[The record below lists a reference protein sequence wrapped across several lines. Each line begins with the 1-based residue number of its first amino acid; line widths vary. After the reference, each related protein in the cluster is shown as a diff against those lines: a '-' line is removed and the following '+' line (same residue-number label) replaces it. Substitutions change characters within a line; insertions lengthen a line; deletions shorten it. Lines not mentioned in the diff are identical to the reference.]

1 MLVFGKKAIIFL
13 VIIFLVFSSLASAQ
27 NAKLLKGKIVILDP
41 GHGGNESGTTAE
53 GITEKK
59 VNLEVALRLERLL
72 IDSGATVYMTRK
84 DDRYVSLEER
94 VRLFHKHNADL
105 ILSLHHNAKPYDP
118 AANEV
123 SVYRPSFP
131 TKEAK
136 RFSKLVMQELVIAT
150 GNPRGALGPANYYI
164 LENSKALPVVLAE
177 PYYFTFPEHLK
188 LLKKPETWQLEAE
201 AYYKAILLFFDE
213 SVEI

>member
-1 MLVFGKKAIIFL
+1 MLGKKVVMFF
-13 VIIFLVFSSLASAQ
+13 VIILLGVSLLASAQ
-27 NAKLLKGKIVILDP
+27 KGKLLNGKIIVLDP
-41 GHGGNESGTTAE
+41 GHGGSESGTTAE

-59 VNLEVALRLERLL
+59 VNLEVALRLEKLL
-72 IDSGATVYMTRK
+72 VGSGATVYLTRK

-94 VRLFHKHNADL
+94 VRLFHKYNPDL

-136 RFSKLVMQELVIAT
+136 RFSKLVMQELVKAT

-164 LENSKALPVVLAE
+164 LENSKSLPVVLAE
-177 PYYFTFPEHLK
+177 PYYFTFLEHLK
-188 LLKKPETWQLEAE
+188 LLKKPETWQLEAD
-201 AYYKAILLFFDE
+201 AYYKAIILFFDE
-213 SVEI
+213 SVEVK